1 MVLREYKREWE
12 EMGGGSLV
20 HGFGYA
26 GAKTSSKHT
35 RFHFI
40 ICIFISI
47 KHVFFLLNIHGN
59 YVQWSDF

>member
-26 GAKTSSKHT
+26 GAKTST
-35 RFHFI
+35 QD
-40 ICIFISI
+40 FIS
-47 KHVFFLLNIHGN
+47 
-59 YVQWSDF
+59 